1 MITRS
6 IARRLTTGQPAKAAV
21 SPTPSPPG
29 VPDHTDVPSSPAKTR
44 PPRTTRSNKRGRD
57 QCSTQVAHTRVEEEV
72 PYTRVEEEGAHTRVE
87 EQVVYAMVELTP
99 PTARKR
105 QRVRR
110 TKYDVRDEE
119 DTRVALRLCQTKK
132 EIGVGEAATILQSLK
147 HDTTLVVMQAPK
159 QEPKKGAKK
168 RSTKRSTKGSKKG
181 AKKVTTRA
189 SSSLSYPAQADFSM
203 LHALAEEAYM
213 FENDTAPDATRR

>member
-1 MITRS
+1 MGQQTPTRMITRS
-6 IARRLTTGQPAKAAV
+6 IARRLTTGQPAKAV

-57 QCSTQVAHTRVEEEV
+57 QCSTQVAHTRVEEEGT
-72 PYTRVEEEGAHTRVE
+72 YTRVEEE
-87 EQVVYAMVELTP
+87 VVYAMVELTP

-119 DTRVALRLCQTKK
+119 DTRVALRMCQTKK

-159 QEPKKGAKK
+159 QDLKKGAKK

-203 LHALAEEAYM
+203 LHALADEAYM
-213 FENDTAPDATRR
+213 FENDTAPGATRR

>member
-1 MITRS
+1 M
-6 IARRLTTGQPAKAAV
+6 GQPVKAAV

-57 QCSTQVAHTRVEEEV
+57 QCSTQVAHTSVEEEV
-72 PYTRVEEEGAHTRVE
+72 PYTRVE

-119 DTRVALRLCQTKK
+119 DTRVALRMCQTKK

-168 RSTKRSTKGSKKG
+168 RSTKRSTKGSKK
-181 AKKVTTRA
+181 VTNTQA

-213 FENDTAPDATRR
+213 FENDTAPGATKR

>member
-21 SPTPSPPG
+21 SPTPSP

-168 RSTKRSTKGSKKG
+168 RSTKRSTKGAKKG
-181 AKKVTTRA
+181 AKKGTTRA